1 MVGEA
6 GAGKSRLLWEFFKYI
21 DGVEKLVRWHQGR
34 CLSYGEGVAFWALA
48 EMVRSRAG
56 ILEDESP
63 ASAREK
69 LRASVDAHVAHE
81 RERRLVE
88 PRRAELLG
96 LEHRLAG
103 DRTDLFAGWRL
114 FFERIAD
121 DQPVVLAFEDLQWAD
136 SGLLE
141 FIDHLLEWS
150 AEHPIFILALGRPEL
165 RAARPHWTTDIA
177 LGPLPGE
184 AMRELLGGLVPG
196 LPEDVTARV
205 LRGAEGMPLYAVETV
220 RMLLDRGLLAQD
232 GARYVVTGDVG
243 ELDVPET
250 LHALAAARLD
260 ALDATE
266 RAVLQ
271 DAAVLGQS
279 FSLTAVAAVGG
290 RPPAVVEPHPR
301 RARDEAGADPH
312 RRPALA
318 RARAVR
324 VPRGPSANGGLRHA
338 VAPRPQ
344 EPPPPSPSLPQ
355 PPRARIRRCR
365 AECLGWA
372 RLVSNQRPL
381 ACEASALPLSY
392 APPGRP
398 GRLPGPEAGV

>member
-1 MVGEA
+1 
-6 GAGKSRLLWEFFKYI
+6 
-21 DGVEKLVRWHQGR
+21 
-34 CLSYGEGVAFWALA
+34 
-48 EMVRSRAG
+48 
-56 ILEDESP
+56 
-63 ASAREK
+63 
-69 LRASVDAHVAHE
+69 
-81 RERRLVE
+81 
-88 PRRAELLG
+88 
-96 LEHRLAG
+96 
-103 DRTDLFAGWRL
+103 
-114 FFERIAD
+114 
-121 DQPVVLAFEDLQWAD
+121 VLAFEDLQWAD

-279 FSLTAVAAVGG
+279 FSLAAVAAVGG
-290 RPPAVVEPHPR
+290 RPPAVVER
-301 RARDEAGADPH
+301 T
-312 RRPALA
+312 L
-318 RARAVR
+318 
-324 VPRGPSANGGLRHA
+324 GGLVTKQVLTRIDDQRSPERGQYAFLGGLLRTVAYGTLSRRDRKSRHLRAPHCPNLRERGFGA
-338 VAPRPQ
+338 V
-344 EPPPPSPSLPQ
+344 EPN
-355 PPRARIRRCR
+355 A
-365 AECLGWA
+365 
-372 RLVSNQRPL
+372 
-381 ACEASALPLSY
+381 
-392 APPGRP
+392 
-398 GRLPGPEAGV
+398 